1 MSEFS
6 AERAALRAWRDG
18 LVNLDAGNRLLNFKR
33 SETGTVDVQGP
44 PAGDVVRAIR
54 DGREYGFL
62 AFGAKPEA
70 GGLFKTELTASALG
84 GQLRRLLRKSRQDF
98 LDRGVPV
105 LHLAAGMLRWRDEE
119 DVVFTSPV
127 LLLPVELTALGPG
140 DVPRLRS
147 TGDDP
152 VVNPALSVRL
162 RRLGVDMPA
171 AGSLAEL
178 DVPAYLA
185 RLREAIGGRDWHA
198 DETVLLSTF
207 SFHKE
212 AMYRDLLDNEERIA
226 AHPLIRALAG
236 GEPGGGFDPIPTA
249 DIDRLAPPED
259 MPLVL
264 DADASQRSCVAAAVA
279 GHSFVLDG
287 PPGTGKSQTIANMI
301 GCLLHAGKRVLFV
314 SEKAAALEVV
324 HSRLASAGLDG
335 YLLELHSHKATRKEV
350 ARELA
355 AALDDQP
362 VPGAGS
368 SSDRSADPSGV
379 RVRSGVRSVDREQL
393 RDRRERLSAYA
404 VAMNEVRQPLGRSLY
419 EVLGSLGPAEVPLP
433 DVSVNSLTPES
444 LERVGEAADELARCW
459 RPIAGDFLWRDVIER
474 EPLDDRLRR
483 ARAALRALAEVAG
496 RNGAAAEAFSV
507 TRPSQAG
514 NLAALVTHAARRPDG
529 VPGEWLTT
537 ATLEPVG
544 RSAER
549 RSRDLTAVRQAR
561 VAVRSAAGVEWHELP
576 DVAPP
581 ALEPRTLT
589 ADAAEE
595 AAHRHLEDADMLDEV
610 LHDAGPIASR
620 LGLPPIVTF
629 ADLARL
635 AAIADLASRPNRPE
649 PFWFGAGVLATV
661 SAAATALRRSA
672 EAVAAAEAQAR
683 RYFHESIV
691 EQPVEQLSDRLTNV
705 HRGLRKLFRAYRR
718 DWEAV
723 AAFAQPAMAP
733 AEAVAHLGTAVAWK
747 VALREQ
753 AAAERQYA
761 PLLGRYWRRQA
772 TDFNAIHEAV
782 QVAGEVLR
790 LSPPEAVPQVA
801 DQVGKS
807 VPGMA
812 RIAAQARRVR
822 EPQAETIR
830 EEITALRAQV
840 EPLKAAATAL
850 RAYSR
855 ACERDVDLAEALR
868 LARLRKAVVEAE
880 EQLAS
885 RADEDDTLAGL
896 GEGLDE
902 AIGWAAAA
910 RRLAT
915 GTDRP
920 LTEQQAAALSA
931 CEAAGT
937 LAERAGAWQQ
947 ARDGVI
953 AAFAPGRHEE
963 ISAALDAY
971 TSSFLDDL
979 IADRAGQEEWFGHL
993 AARRALAA
1001 HGMDAAVGS
1010 CAEQRVPPE
1019 HLRGVL
1025 DRALLAA
1032 WADAVIR
1039 SDRRLHPGGSAERD
1053 RLVEEFRRMDAALA
1067 GAAPAAIATVLSE
1080 RKAAGLLPEDV
1091 ALLRREG
1098 MKETRHL
1105 AVRELIGRARDT
1117 VLAVKPCFLMSPLAV
1132 SQFLPSDLSFDVV
1145 VFDEASQITPGDAVN
1160 CVYRASAMIVAGD
1173 DKQLP
1178 PTSFFAVS
1186 SASDPS
1192 AQSDLVDP
1200 SDPSDPSDPE
1210 SEDEPSEDAATDVND
1225 FQSVLE
1231 LAKAC
1236 GAFRTL
1242 ALAWHY
1248 RSRHEALIA
1257 FANHAFYQARLITFP
1272 CANASDPEAG
1282 VELILAGGVY
1292 RRGTTRD
1299 NPVEA
1304 ERVAERIVHSLT
1316 TRPEES
1322 LGVVT
1327 FSVAQAEAI
1336 EAALD
1341 RAVAKHPGL
1350 ERFLDGDR
1358 LNGLFVKSLESVQGD
1373 ERDVMIFSIGY
1384 AHDEEGKISTNFGAL
1399 NQRNGVRRLNV
1410 AITRARRRVEIV
1422 SSIRSRDIPAS
1433 ANAGVRHLSAY
1444 LEYAE
1449 RGLAPSPLPSAVDP
1463 MAEEIAAVV
1472 ESWGYRV
1479 RSSVGADRFRVE
1491 VGVRHPAHDGEVYAL
1506 GIQCDG
1512 PRYASIAAA
1521 RDRDRISAEILAGLG
1536 WRLHRIWGTAW
1547 HRDRPGEEARLR
1559 AAIEEAV
1566 GALPASSGQS
1576 YRRVDLVR
1584 LQPVS

>member
-33 SETGTVDVQGP
+33 SETGSIDVQGP

-62 AFGAKPEA
+62 AFGAKPEP

-84 GQLRRLLRKSRQDF
+84 GQLRRLLRRSRQDF

-119 DVVFTSPV
+119 DVAFTSPI

-140 DVPRLRS
+140 DVPKVRS

-162 RRLGVDMPA
+162 RRLGVELPA

-185 RLREAIGGRDWHA
+185 QLREAFGGRDWHA

-212 AMYRDLLDNEERIA
+212 AMYRDLLDNEDRIA

-236 GEPGGGFDPIPTA
+236 GEPGTGFDPIPAA
-249 DIDRLAPPED
+249 DIDRLAPPEE

-264 DADASQRSCVAAAVA
+264 DADASQRACVAAAVE
-279 GHSFVLDG
+279 GRSFVLDG

-324 HSRLASAGLDG
+324 HTRLANAGLDG

-362 VPGAGS
+362 VPGAG
-368 SSDRSADPSGV
+368 RT
-379 RVRSGVRSVDREQL
+379 VDREQL
-393 RDRRERLSAYA
+393 RERRERLSGYA

-444 LERVGEAADELARCW
+444 LERAGEAADELARCW
-459 RPIAGDFLWRDVIER
+459 RPISGDFLWRDVTER

-496 RNGAAAEAFSV
+496 RNQAAAEAFGV

-514 NLAALVTHAARRPDG
+514 KLAALVTHAARRPGG
-529 VPGEWLTT
+529 VPGEWLTMPS
-537 ATLEPVG
+537 LEPVG

-549 RSRDLTAVRQAR
+549 RSRDLTAVRQTRA
-561 VAVRSAAGVEWHELP
+561 AVRSAAGVEWHELP
-576 DVAPP
+576 DVVPP

-595 AAHRHLEDADMLDEV
+595 AAHRHVEDADVLDEV

-620 LGLPPIVTF
+620 LGLPPVVTF
-629 ADLARL
+629 ADLSRL

-723 AAFAQPAMAP
+723 AAFAQPSMAP

-761 PLLGRYWRRQA
+761 PLLGRYWRRNA
-772 TDFNAIHEAV
+772 TDFNAIHDAV

-801 DQVGKS
+801 EQVGKP

-812 RIAAQARRVR
+812 RVAAQARRVR
-822 EPQAETIR
+822 EPGAETVR
-830 EEITALRAQV
+830 EEITALRSRV

-855 ACERDVDLAEALR
+855 ACEREVDLAEALR
-868 LARLRKAVVEAE
+868 LARLRGAVVEAE
-880 EQLAS
+880 EELAS
-885 RADEDDTLAGL
+885 RTDNDETLAGL

-920 LTEQQAAALSA
+920 LTEAQAAALGA

-937 LAERAGAWQQ
+937 LAERAGAWEQ
-947 ARDGVI
+947 ARDGVV
-953 AAFAPGRHEE
+953 AAFAAGRHEE
-963 ISAALDAY
+963 IGAALDAY
-971 TSSFLDDL
+971 TSGLLDEL

-1001 HGMDAAVGS
+1001 HGLDAAVAS

-1019 HLRGVL
+1019 QLRGVL
-1025 DRALLAA
+1025 ERALLAA

-1053 RLVEEFRRMDAALA
+1053 RLVEEFRRMDAALTST
-1067 GAAPAAIATVLSE
+1067 APATIATVLSE
-1080 RKAAGLLPEDV
+1080 RKAAGRRPEDV

-1132 SQFLPSDLSFDVV
+1132 SQYLPSDLSFDVV

-1186 SASDPS
+1186 STPDS
-1192 AQSDLVDP
+1192 ADSSDLLEG
-1200 SDPSDPSDPE
+1200 E
-1210 SEDEPSEDAATDVND
+1210 SADEPAPDAATDVND

-1272 CANASDPEAG
+1272 CANASDPESG

-1327 FSVAQAEAI
+1327 FSVAQADAI
-1336 EAALD
+1336 EAALE

-1384 AHDEEGKISTNFGAL
+1384 AHDEDGKITTNFGAL

-1433 ANAGVRHLSAY
+1433 ANAGVRHLAAY

-1449 RGLAPSPLPSAVDP
+1449 RGLAPSPLPSALDP
-1463 MAEEIAAVV
+1463 MAEEIATVV

-1479 RSSVGADRFRVE
+1479 RSSVGVDGFRVE

-1512 PRYASIAAA
+1512 PRYASITAA
-1521 RDRDRISAEILAGLG
+1521 RDRDRISAEILGGLG

-1547 HRDRPGEEARLR
+1547 HRDRAGEQARLR
-1559 AAIEEAV
+1559 AVIEEAV

>member
-1 MSEFS
+1 MSELS
-6 AERAALRAWRDG
+6 AERAALSAWRDG

-33 SETGTVDVQGP
+33 SETGTIDVQGP
-44 PAGDVVRAIR
+44 PADDIVRAIR
-54 DGREYGFL
+54 DGRDYGFL
-62 AFGAKPEA
+62 AFGAKPQA

-84 GQLRRLLRKSRQDF
+84 GHLRRLLRKSRQDF

-119 DVVFTSPV
+119 DVAFTSPI

-140 DVPRLRS
+140 DVPKLRS

-152 VVNPALSVRL
+152 VVNPALAVRL
-162 RRLGVDMPA
+162 RRLGVDLPA
-171 AGSLAEL
+171 TGSLAEL
-178 DVPAYLA
+178 NVPDYLA
-185 RLREAIGGRDWHA
+185 QVRQAIGTRDWHA

-236 GEPGGGFDPIPTA
+236 GEPGAGFDPIPIA

-264 DADASQRSCVAAAVA
+264 DADASQRACVAAAVE

-324 HSRLASAGLDG
+324 HNRLAGAGLDG

-362 VPGAGS
+362 VPDAG
-368 SSDRSADPSGV
+368 RP
-379 RVRSGVRSVDREQL
+379 VDREQL
-393 RDRRERLSAYA
+393 RERRERLSDYA

-419 EVLGSLGPAEVPLP
+419 DVLGVLGPAEVPLP

-444 LERVGEAADELARCW
+444 LERLGEAADELARCW

-483 ARAALRALAEVAG
+483 ARAALRSLAEVAG
-496 RNGAAAEAFSV
+496 RNQAAAEAFGV

-514 NLAALVTHAARRPDG
+514 KLATLVTHAARRPDG
-529 VPGEWLTT
+529 VPGEWLT
-537 ATLEPVG
+537 ATSLEPVG

-561 VAVRSAAGVEWHELP
+561 AAVRSAAGVEWHELP

-595 AAHRHLEDADMLDEV
+595 AAHRHAEDADVLDEV
-610 LHDAGPIASR
+610 LHDLGPIASR
-620 LGLPPIVTF
+620 LGLPPVVTF
-629 ADLARL
+629 ADLSRL

-691 EQPVEQLSDRLTNV
+691 EQPVEQLADRLTNV

-790 LSPPEAVPQVA
+790 LSPPEAVQQVA
-801 DQVGKS
+801 EQVGKPL
-807 VPGMA
+807 PGLA

-822 EPQAETIR
+822 EPEAETIR
-830 EEITALRAQV
+830 EEIAGLRARV
-840 EPLKAAATAL
+840 EPLKAAATVL

-880 EQLAS
+880 QELAS
-885 RADEDDTLAGL
+885 RTDEDGTLAGL

-902 AIGWAAAA
+902 AIGWASAA

-920 LTEQQAAALSA
+920 LTDQQAAALDG
-931 CEAAGT
+931 CVAAGA
-937 LAERAGAWQQ
+937 LAERAGAWEQ
-947 ARDGVI
+947 ARNGVV
-953 AAFAPGRHEE
+953 AAFATTRHEE
-963 ISAALDAY
+963 IGAALDAY
-971 TSSFLDDL
+971 TSRFLDDL
-979 IADRAGQEEWFGHL
+979 IEDRTGQQEWFGHL

-1001 HGMDAAVGS
+1001 HGLDAAVDS

-1019 HLRGVL
+1019 RIREVL

-1067 GAAPAAIATVLSE
+1067 GSAPAAIATVLSE
-1080 RKAAGLLPEDV
+1080 RKAAARKPEDL

-1132 SQFLPSDLSFDVV
+1132 SQFLPADLTFDVV
-1145 VFDEASQITPGDAVN
+1145 IFDEASQITPGDAVN

-1186 SASDPS
+1186 STVEPS
-1192 AQSDLVDP
+1192 ADADP
-1200 SDPSDPSDPE
+1200 QD
-1210 SEDEPSEDAATDVND
+1210 EDEPAEDAATDVND

-1272 CANASDPEAG
+1272 CANASDPESG

-1316 TRPEES
+1316 TRPDES

-1336 EAALD
+1336 EAALG

-1384 AHDEEGKISTNFGAL
+1384 AHDEDGKISTNFGAL

-1433 ANAGVRHLSAY
+1433 ANAGVRHLAAY

-1449 RGLAPSPLPSAVDP
+1449 RGLAPAPFPSAVDP
-1463 MAEEIAAVV
+1463 MAEEITALVQ
-1472 ESWGYRV
+1472 SWGYRV
-1479 RSSVGADRFRVE
+1479 RTAVGTDGFRVE

-1506 GIQCDG
+1506 GVQCDG

-1566 GALPASSGQS
+1566 GALPGASGQS